1 MQTIGGAR
9 TRARAAR
16 RVAALVLLSA
26 STAACPGLP
35 TGNDPRVEDPCYSP
49 TVWVDTL
56 SMQVDSVSW
65 DWTPGLC
72 D

>member
-1 MQTIGGAR
+1 METIAGS
-9 TRARAAR
+9 RARSRVTA
-16 RVAALVLLSA
+16 RVAVLVLLSA

-35 TGNDPRVEDPCYSP
+35 TGSDPRVEDPCYSP

-65 DWTPGLC
+65 AWTPGLC